1 MKGRTA
7 NPLIQQLLTHGSKH
21 IPIDKTVNRLCWA
34 LFGKSMTNHP
44 MLGGIPPLII
54 GEQT

>member
-1 MKGRTA
+1 
-7 NPLIQQLLTHGSKH
+7 
-21 IPIDKTVNRLCWA
+21 
-34 LFGKSMTNHP
+34 MTNHP